1 MNKWYVLYTKPNREK
16 KVLSQLVKLDMT
28 VYCPMVT
35 TVRQWSD
42 RKKKIQS
49 PLIPRV
55 IFIKCLDTERDEVFQ
70 VPGVQHYLF
79 WLKKP
84 AVVRSSEIKAL
95 QDWLNGEISEARVHE
110 LKVGDNYVIENHVFN
125 GQEGVVSE
133 VSKHRIQ
140 IVLKELGM
148 KISLIK

>member
-16 KVLSQLVKLDMT
+16 KVLSQLVKLNMS
-28 VYCPMVT
+28 VYCPMLT

-42 RKKKIQS
+42 RKKKILT

-55 IFIKCLDTERDEVFQ
+55 IFVKCLETERDQVFQ

-84 AVVRSSEIKAL
+84 AVVRGSEIKAL
-95 QDWLNGEISEARVHE
+95 QEWLNGEIIEAKVHD
-110 LKVGDNYVIENHVFN
+110 LKVGDNYVIKNQVFN
-125 GQEGVVSE
+125 GKEGVVSE
-133 VSKHRIQ
+133 VSKNRIQ
-140 IVLKELGM
+140 IVLKELGI
-148 KISLIK
+148 KISLTK

>member
-1 MNKWYVLYTKPNREK
+1 MTKWYILFTKPNREK
-16 KVLSQLVKLDMT
+16 KVLSHLIKLDMD
-28 VYCPMVT
+28 VYCPMIT

-42 RKKKIQS
+42 RKKKIQA

-55 IFIKCLDTERDEVFQ
+55 IFVNCLDTDRDKVFQ

-79 WLKKP
+79 WLKKH
-84 AVVRSSEIKAL
+84 AIVRNSEIKIMKE
-95 QDWLNGEISEARVHE
+95 WLRGEISEANVQE

-133 VSKHRIQ
+133 V
-140 IVLKELGM
+140 
-148 KISLIK
+148 